1 MEQDREIP
9 GKFPETSTAGVIEV
23 FTKEKKKSVKMCQK
37 SDRGMQKKGIFQ
49 SALLVL

>member
-1 MEQDREIP
+1 MEQDHEIP
-9 GKFPETSTAGVIEV
+9 GKFPETSTTGVMEV
-23 FTKEKKKSVKMCQK
+23 FTKEKKSVKMCQK